1 MGVKELQWLEKEQNK
16 DQTDIKRH
24 KERLIS
30 EIKTLEKVDISNT
43 LHVNKEPKKFG
54 LLWRLKKVL
63 GM

>member
-16 DQTDIKRH
+16 DQTDVLRH
-24 KERLIS
+24 KKQLIS
-30 EIKTLEKVDISNT
+30 EIKSMDKLEISNT
-43 LHVNKEPKKFG
+43 LHVKQESKKFG